1 MLAAANPAYGRYN
14 IAASPQENINLPAA
28 LLSRFDLMWLILD
41 VAGSESDVALA
52 QHVLHVHREGKP
64 PVVCYEDAHHPIR
77 PHSACF
83 QGLGFGQSQHR
94 SYVHMLPARAFSP
107 CPGRLSNYAWRAE
120 IRQDEIDA
128 GEKAMVRSLKVR
140 ILEDT
145 LKVFVMTL
153 GAIQLPA
160 SVIYFAFV

>member
-1 MLAAANPAYGRYN
+1 VLAAANPAYGRYN

-52 QHVLHVHREGKP
+52 QHVLHVHKEGKP

-77 PHSACF
+77 PHFACF
-83 QGLGFGQSQHR
+83 QGLGFEPIASSQLR
-94 SYVHMLPARAFSP
+94 AYVAHARTFSP
-107 CPGRLSNYAWRAE
+107 HVPVELSNYIASAYAE

-128 GEKAMVRSLKVR
+128 GEKAMVRSFKGPDFRKTCLKF
-140 ILEDT
+140 L
-145 LKVFVMTL
+145 
-153 GAIQLPA
+153 
-160 SVIYFAFV
+160 